1 MLSSAPE
8 RHPTGEQ
15 AMLATRR
22 RVCTMLGSTFAAA
35 LAPLRVGAVEPY
47 PSRPVQLIVPYAPGG
62 SGDLLVRLLGNALS
76 KRWGQQVIVENKP
89 GAGGLIGTEAAA
101 KSTHDGYTLYLATDG
116 PLTIAATLHRHLPY
130 DWKRDFAP
138 ISMMAVGYQI
148 LLSSPKLP
156 ATNLNEFITL
166 AKQHPGKYNFASI
179 GVGSA
184 PHLAAELFLSMTGLK
199 LTHVPYAGS
208 SQQCLAA
215 LISGD
220 VAMFMVGTSTAVPF
234 VKAGTVRGLAVTAP
248 RRLDSLPNVP
258 TFLEL
263 EMPKMDYSLWFAI
276 EAPSGTPPP
285 IIQKV
290 HDDIA
295 EVVSDAAYRK
305 ALHIRGFEAQS
316 DTPEQLGAFL
326 QNNYLQLK
334 PLIEY
339 LGLRVD

>member
-1 MLSSAPE
+1 
-8 RHPTGEQ
+8 
-15 AMLATRR
+15 MLATRR
-22 RVCTMLGSTFAAA
+22 RVCTMLGLTFAAS
-35 LAPLRVGAVEPY
+35 LAPIYATAAENY

-62 SGDLLVRLLGNALS
+62 SGDLLARLLGDALS
-76 KRWGQQVIVENKP
+76 KQWGKQVVIENKP

-101 KSTHDGYTLYLATDG
+101 KSAPDGYTLYLATDG
-116 PLTIAATLHRHLPY
+116 PLTIAATLHRHLAY
-130 DWKRDFAP
+130 DWNRDFAP

-156 ATNLNEFITL
+156 ATDLDEFIALT
-166 AKQHPGKYNFASI
+166 KQNPGKYNFASI

-184 PHLAAELFLSMTGLK
+184 PHLAAELFLSMAGLK

-208 SQQCLAA
+208 SQQCIAA

-248 RRLDSLPNVP
+248 KRIDSLPNVP
-258 TFLEL
+258 TFIEL
-263 EMPKMDYSLWFAI
+263 DMPKMDYSLWFAI
-276 EAPSGTPPP
+276 EAPSGTPAG

-295 EVVSDAAYRK
+295 AVVSDAAYQK

-316 DTPEQLGAFL
+316 DTPEQLEAFL

-334 PLIEY
+334 PLIER
-339 LGLRVD
+339 LGLHVD